1 MEAVFLGI
9 IAFSMLFIA
18 IFALVRTI
26 VFVILMLKL
35 KNFLEEV
42 RLDYYKNISPK
53 IVDLLDS
60 FKNLSILFKVFSFF
74 RRKNEKK

>member
-26 VFVILMLKL
+26 VFVIVMLKL

>member
-26 VFVILMLKL
+26 VFVIVMLKL
-35 KNFLEEV
+35 KNFIEEV

-53 IVDLLDS
+53 IVGFLDN
-60 FKNLSILFKVFSFF
+60 FKSLSILFKVFSFL
-74 RRKNEKK
+74 RRKDEKK